1 MNTRKLKIEQL
12 DNKFNLLSPMK
23 GITISDEGWIKTIRT
38 SIGMSFSQF
47 GKKLGITPQSAK
59 AIETRESSGSITL
72 KSLDEAARALD
83 MKLIYAIVPIEGSLS
98 DLIEQKAKEKASE
111 IISRTSHNM
120 LLEDQVN
127 NSRRLKNEFEETVAE
142 LKREVPKYLW
152 D

>member
-1 MNTRKLKIEQL
+1 MNTKKLKIEQL
-12 DNKFNLLSPMK
+12 DNKFDLLSPLRSV
-23 GITISDEGWIKTIRT
+23 TISDEGWIKTIRS

-47 GKKLGITPQSAK
+47 GKKLGITPQSAR
-59 AIETRESSGSITL
+59 AIEIRESNGSITL

-83 MKLIYAIVPIEGSLS
+83 MKLVYAIVPIEGSLS

-120 LLEDQVN
+120 LLEDQAN
-127 NSRRLKNEFEETVAE
+127 DSKRLKNEFEETVAE

>member
-1 MNTRKLKIEQL
+1 MNTKILKIEQL
-12 DNKFNLLSPMK
+12 DNKFSLLSPLK
-23 GITISDEGWIKTIRT
+23 SITISDEGWIKTIRT

-98 DLIEQKAKEKASE
+98 ELVEQKAKEKARE

-120 LLEDQVN
+120 LLEDQAN
-127 NSRRLKNEFEETVAE
+127 DSIRLKNEFEETVAE

>member
-1 MNTRKLKIEQL
+1 MNTKKLKIEQL
-12 DNKFNLLSPMK
+12 DNKFNLLSPLRSM
-23 GITISDEGWIKTIRT
+23 TISDEGWIKTIRT

-59 AIETRESSGSITL
+59 AIETREASGSITL

-83 MKLIYAIVPIEGSLS
+83 MKLVYAIVPIEGSLS

-120 LLEDQVN
+120 LLEDQAN
-127 NSRRLKNEFEETVAE
+127 DNKRLKNEFEETVAE